1 MAEDTE
7 IYSGEKVD
15 VYQPEH
21 EGGNINK
28 SYTKF
33 YKAEQEAIPLA
44 FSRGLSRRP
53 YFSRSP

>member
-44 FSRGLSRRP
+44 FSRGLSR
-53 YFSRSP
+53 